1 MPVTRVNRYH
11 ARMVPAPP
19 RWSYA
24 ADFYAGRGIEVPQ
37 PLTEAE
43 AADLQRRQDAAD
55 REVEKTYRL
64 GQTRAA

>member
-1 MPVTRVNRYH
+1 MNRYH

-19 RWSYA
+19 RWTRA
-24 ADFYAGRGIEVPQ
+24 ADFYAGRGINIPQ
-37 PLTEAE
+37 PLTDAE
-43 AADLQRRQDAAD
+43 AADLNRRQDTAD